1 MLNLNKKN
9 KFCLLEKIY
18 RFLQTVYFN
27 LNLLKK
33 SFFYKN
39 IKKDI
44 TQSLKLLEKLLN
56 IIQEFKKDIE
66 LKQ

>member
-1 MLNLNKKN
+1 MLNLNRKN
-9 KFCLLEKIY
+9 KSCLLEKIY

-44 TQSLKLLEKLLN
+44 TQSLKLLEKLLH